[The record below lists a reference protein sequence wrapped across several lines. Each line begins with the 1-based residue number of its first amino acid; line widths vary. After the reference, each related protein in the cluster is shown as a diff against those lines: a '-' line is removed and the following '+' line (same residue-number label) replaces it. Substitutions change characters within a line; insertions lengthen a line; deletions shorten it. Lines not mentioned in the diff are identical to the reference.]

1 MNVQNKKKNNYEY
14 ECSIFPAFFFGQR
27 QAHKMTQAFRADA
40 TIFEPISRGAQQG
53 DVDVD
58 PGVRVNNG

>member
-1 MNVQNKKKNNYEY
+1 MFNIP
-14 ECSIFPAFFFGQR
+14 SFLFFGQR

-40 TIFEPISRGAQQG
+40 TRFEPISRGAQQG

-58 PGVRVNNG
+58 PGVGLIMVNHG